1 MDPMGLTN
9 DHGSL
14 NHGSRVTGRAM
25 ISTQTSL
32 YFLCYAFWVIKE
44 NRDILLMEEILHHLG
59 CMKPCRKLDIL
70 QINWCRISSINSS
83 ELSSDIAFLEK
94 LST

>member
-1 MDPMGLTN
+1 
-9 DHGSL
+9 
-14 NHGSRVTGRAM
+14 
-25 ISTQTSL
+25 
-32 YFLCYAFWVIKE
+32 
-44 NRDILLMEEILHHLG
+44 MEEILHHLG